1 MAKFSETASILHRAL
16 AEDLIT
22 RIQSG
27 NATAAELNVARQFLK
42 DNGVDS
48 LLTEAE
54 QPVLR
59 LAAIVPF
66 QDPDLEEPAK
76 RATN

>member
-1 MAKFSETASILHRAL
+1 MAKFSDTASILHRAL
-16 AEDLIT
+16 AEDLIS

-27 NATAAELNVARQFLK
+27 TATAAELNVARQFLK

-59 LAAIVPF
+59 LASVVPF
-66 QDPDLEEPAK
+66 QDPDVDAPPK
-76 RATN
+76 RATS